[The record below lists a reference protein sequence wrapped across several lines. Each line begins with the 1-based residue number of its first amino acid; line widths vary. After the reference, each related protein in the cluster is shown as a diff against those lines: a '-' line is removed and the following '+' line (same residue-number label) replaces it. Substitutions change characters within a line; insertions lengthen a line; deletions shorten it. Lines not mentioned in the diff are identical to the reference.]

1 MWGIRSRPQSRG
13 YEAIAYRVA
22 CLGLTGR
29 VTLLTPSNEGC
40 AVGEH
45 GRATGHPGLTRSPGV
60 RTTGCRLFPKAHL
73 GIPRVSNVHEVAR
86 KADPGCRIVRAD
98 GHPVTFA
105 HGPAGSTGGDRARTP
120 ASGRVVVAHSV
131 PDFGDPVGSIR
142 TRHGQVVPGSVPFR
156 PRSAGEHTAE
166 EGQGVSDLYRM
177 GGHRPWSR
185 ECDSIALGHLG
196 FELVEQGVVFSRLS
210 RPDSQGEVGKKPER
224 SGSHATVGLRI

>member
-1 MWGIRSRPQSRG
+1 MR
-13 YEAIAYRVA
+13 IAYLVT

-45 GRATGHPGLTRSPGV
+45 GWATGHHGLTRSPGV
-60 RTTGCRLFPKAHL
+60 RTTGCRQFPKAHL

-105 HGPAGSTGGDRARTP
+105 HGPAGSPGGDRARPP
-120 ASGRVVVAHSV
+120 ASGRVVAPHFV
-131 PDFGDPVGSIR
+131 PDSGDPVGSIR
-142 TRHGQVVPGSVPFR
+142 TRHGPVVPGSVPLQ

-166 EGQGVSDLYRM
+166 EGQGVSDLYRLD
-177 GGHRPWSR
+177 GHRPWSG
-185 ECDSIALGHLG
+185 ECGESALRHPG
-196 FELVEQGVVFSRLS
+196 FELVEQGVVFSALS

-224 SGSHATVGLRI
+224 SGSHTTVGLRI